1 MNLKRLFDSDEEG
14 VDFTNPVY
22 SEDCTSIAAVLKIY
36 LRELPQPLFP
46 FALNERIAY
55 SCKAIFFV
63 FIRKGHCN
71 CWYIRLTFDNPAFEH
86 CSYSGP

>member
-55 SCKAIFFV
+55 SCKALFWFHTERTLSLLV
-63 FIRKGHCN
+63 HSAN
-71 CWYIRLTFDNPAFEH
+71 V
-86 CSYSGP
+86 

>member
-1 MNLKRLFDSDEEG
+1 LNREGIYRVSGRHAQIMNLKRMFDTDEDG
-14 VDFTNPVY
+14 VDFSNPPF

-55 SCKAIFFV
+55 S
-63 FIRKGHCN
+63 GM
-71 CWYIRLTFDNPAFEH
+71 
-86 CSYSGP
+86 